1 METAYKTSY
10 IEWGVIIA
18 GAFVACAISVVLL
31 HFGAAIGLTQISP
44 DAGPDA
50 NITPGKVLCIGIW
63 LLWVQ
68 LLSSLAGGYLAGRM
82 RMPLIGASEHERD
95 MRDGV
100 HGLLVW
106 AVSTIAVVVGVAA
119 VASIAALSD
128 NPADDVTRV
137 ADVEQMSKNVTI
149 IFAFAAAATSLVS
162 GVASWFAATM
172 GGDHRDVQADHA
184 RYFTFRPKIRA

>member
-1 METAYKTSY
+1 METSYKTSY
-10 IEWGVIIA
+10 IEWGTII
-18 GAFVACAISVVLL
+18 GGVFVACAISVVLL

-44 DAGPDA
+44 NVSPDA

-82 RMPLIGASEHERD
+82 RMPLIGATEHERD

-106 AVSTIAVVVGVAA
+106 AVSTVAVVIGVAVVGLI
-119 VASIAALSD
+119 VALTD
-128 NPADDVTRV
+128 NPTNDVSQI
-137 ADVEQMSKNVTI
+137 ADVHQMSKNMTI
-149 IFAFAAAATSLVS
+149 IFAFAAAATSLIA
-162 GVASWFAATM
+162 GVLSWFAATI
-172 GGDHRDVQADHA
+172 GGDHRDIGADYTK
-184 RYFTFRPKIRA
+184 YFSFRPKRIT

>member
-1 METAYKTSY
+1 METSYKTSY

-18 GAFVACAISVVLL
+18 GTFVACAISVVLL
-31 HFGAAIGLTQISP
+31 HFGAAIGLTQISFN
-44 DAGPDA
+44 ASPDA

-68 LLSSLAGGYLAGRM
+68 LISSLVGGYLAGLM

-106 AVSTIAVVVGVAA
+106 AVSTIAVVIGVAA
-119 VASIAALSD
+119 VALIAALTD
-128 NPADDVTRV
+128 NPTADASKV
-137 ADVEQMSKNVTI
+137 ADVAQMNKNITI
-149 IFAFAAAATSLVS
+149 IFAFSAAATSLVS

-172 GGDHRDVQADHA
+172 GGDHRDTKVDHSK
-184 RYFTFRPKIRA
+184 YFSFRAKLKN